1 MPVSEE
7 EMKEKY
13 LQFQVIQQQLEQVSE
28 HAQLLNQRNA
38 ELDVSINAI
47 KEIGKTEKDREIL
60 APIADGIFFKAI
72 LKDNAAF
79 IVNVG
84 SETAV
89 EKTMPQVV
97 KLLEE
102 QKENLN
108 LQIIQAE
115 AILQELNSQALKI
128 YQEFQSSNK

>member
-47 KEIGKTEKDREIL
+47 KEIRKTEKDREIL
-60 APIADGIFFKAI
+60 APIADGIFFKAT
-72 LKDNAAF
+72 LKDNAVF